1 MLVDLF
7 RGEIELVEDP
17 TLSETLLARGLCRA
31 LAFESTEST
40 VPAYLGVWLGY
51 EGFVQLQHSELRGV
65 EDLVAKFAVTFDNL
79 DVQVD
84 VTTYPKVTVRE
95 WRHNF
100 RMLELL
106 TKGLVSTQ
114 GKPQGI
120 GTTLRKAF

>member
-1 MLVDLF
+1 MAI
-7 RGEIELVEDP
+7 GP
-17 TLSETLLARGLCRA
+17 GTKCSPSEFG
-31 LAFESTEST
+31 
-40 VPAYLGVWLGY
+40 
-51 EGFVQLQHSELRGV
+51 GV

-95 WRHNF
+95 WRHNL

-114 GKPQGI
+114 GKSQGI